1 MFTGIVQQERK
12 ESSVTLRNEVQITT
26 SDHRNEGQLLS
37 LKKSLNQVDE
47 DVMENVTKRK
57 NSNMSL
63 N

>member
-1 MFTGIVQQERK
+1 MFIGIVQQDRK
-12 ESSVTLRNEVQITT
+12 ESSVTLRNEVQNTT
-26 SDHRNEGQLLS
+26 SDHRNEGQMS
-37 LKKSLNQVDE
+37 NLKKSLNQVDE